1 MGARRWN
8 HSDWTTITKWSV
20 ETWFSNE
27 IDNLKNSRAT
37 LPAIVVVDDIFCRL
51 SSGSPSPSESARLG
65 EWGKSMEEWESSGI
79 KQQNRQTEIKLLIN
93 FKLVQ
98 TDAGKSDFKIF
109 WRQHLCCTSVYTRVL
124 QRSFN
129 LWRPVQN
136 SASYS
141 SQSTPLTD
149 SDVCPS

>member
-27 IDNLKNSRAT
+27 IDNLKKSRTT

-98 TDAGKSDFKIF
+98 TDAGKSDLKTF
-109 WRQHLCCTSVYTRVL
+109 LT
-124 QRSFN
+124 
-129 LWRPVQN
+129 P
-136 SASYS
+136 
-141 SQSTPLTD
+141 TPLLHFGVHKGPPEELLLMAPCSKLRILFQPVHTFD
-149 SDVCPS
+149 WQWCVSV